1 MGQAENDY
9 WDGLSLSNKIRP
21 EANEAA
27 GEKKCVSIVFCERR
41 PAVKSRR
48 APDESG
54 QAPQA
59 KYSVSEASSQTILL
73 LDSRVW
79 RHGGA

>member
-27 GEKKCVSIVFCERR
+27 GEKKCVSIIIFDTLS
-41 PAVKSRR
+41 AV
-48 APDESG
+48 E
-54 QAPQA
+54 
-59 KYSVSEASSQTILL
+59 I
-73 LDSRVW
+73 
-79 RHGGA
+79 